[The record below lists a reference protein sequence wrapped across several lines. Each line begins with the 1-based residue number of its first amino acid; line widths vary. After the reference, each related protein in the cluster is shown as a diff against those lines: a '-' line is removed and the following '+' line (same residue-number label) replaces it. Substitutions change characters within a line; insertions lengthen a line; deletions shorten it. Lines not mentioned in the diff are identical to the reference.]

1 MTSRW
6 QAVAT
11 VFAGFAVIGGFGLIA
26 GDAGAA
32 VKSPAKTFGEPRA
45 DEALVYFVRE
55 GRFVGS
61 ARTMFLYADQ
71 QFLGTLDNDTYTFA
85 YVPPGKH
92 LFWLNWARIS
102 TEVELE
108 AGKEYYFSVWDR
120 FNELDPVSG
129 KAFIQSAK
137 AYAKPEPKE
146 EKTAAEHIRE
156 RYGKA
161 QQFAAAKPAGTPGP
175 AGSQKRREE
184 HVAEWPKVDLGR
196 YTVLFLEDFV
206 MADPKAEDRK
216 KEHLVETAPRRLP
229 DLVAK
234 NLGDGVFQEVRR
246 GPAEAVPEAVVL
258 RAKLT
263 QYKPG
268 SETARFLIAG
278 AGSAQLEME
287 AELLD
292 AQTGERV
299 TRLAADR
306 TWAWGGVLG
315 ASRGIE
321 EMEANLAYELALYL
335 KRSKGADTPAQP

>member
-1 MTSRW
+1 MTSKW
-6 QAVAT
+6 QAVAAAVVGCT
-11 VFAGFAVIGGFGLIA
+11 VLAVE
-26 GDAGAA
+26 AGAA
-32 VKSPAKTFGEPRA
+32 VKSPAKAFGEPRP
-45 DEALVYFVRE
+45 DEALVYFIRE

-102 TEVELE
+102 TEVDLE

-120 FNELDPVSG
+120 FNDLGADSG
-129 KAFIQSAK
+129 KAFIQAAK

-146 EKTAAEHIRE
+146 EKTSAEHIRE

-161 QQFAAAKPAGTPGP
+161 QKYAAAKPEGTPGP
-175 AGSQKRREE
+175 VGSQKRREE
-184 HVAEWPKVDLGR
+184 HVAEWPKVDLTR
-196 YTVLFLEDFV
+196 YTILFLEDFA
-206 MADPKAEDRK
+206 MTDPKAGDRK
-216 KEHLVETAPRRLP
+216 KEHLVQTAPRRLP

-234 NLGDGVFQEVRR
+234 SLGDGVFQEVRR
-246 GPAEAVPEAVVL
+246 GPAEAVADAVVL

-268 SETARFLIAG
+268 NETARFLIAG

-299 TRLAADR
+299 SRLAADR

-321 EMEANLAYELALYL
+321 EIEANLAYELALYL
-335 KRSKGADTPAQP
+335 KRSKGGEKPAQP